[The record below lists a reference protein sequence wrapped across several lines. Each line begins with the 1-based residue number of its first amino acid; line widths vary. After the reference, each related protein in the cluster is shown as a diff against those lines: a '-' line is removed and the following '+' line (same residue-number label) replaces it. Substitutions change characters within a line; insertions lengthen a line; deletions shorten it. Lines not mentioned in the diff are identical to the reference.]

1 MTFSLGIVGIGQF
14 GTHFAELFAV
24 HPQIDALYAVDSVPE
39 RIDAIEQRAKHPVH
53 FAGRFDTVEELLA
66 SDVDAVA
73 IFTQR
78 WTHGQIALQALRA
91 GKHVYS
97 AVPMAIKE
105 DEIRAITEEVA
116 RTGLVY
122 MMGETSQYNA
132 AVVLARRIH
141 RSGAFGEVFYAEG
154 DYVHD
159 MDLGFYD
166 AYKFSGGDDWK
177 ATASYPP
184 LLYPTHSIG
193 GVLGVLEDRHAVS
206 VSALGRPDTRGDGV
220 FDTSVSM
227 FDNDVSNA
235 FALFEM
241 DNGGAFRTNEL
252 RRVGYPSHK
261 RESRFRY
268 FGEKSSFEETVDVTY
283 FHDKEDVVEVTD
295 LIRTDATMSLDD
307 PRLAEV
313 SPTLRDAFVAGAA
326 PVHHQDRLPDE
337 FQGAP
342 NGHEGAHHF
351 LVDDFACAVAAGVQ
365 PVVNA
370 WRAARYTLPGVIA
383 HESMRRGGE
392 RLPIPDLGDCPLPVQ
407 DLDADQSALDKD
419 ALEAL
424 VASPDSAS

>member
-39 RIDAIEQRAKHPVH
+39 RIDAIEQRAEHPVH

-220 FDTSVSM
+220 FDRSVSM

>member
-1 MTFSLGIVGIGQF
+1 MSFTLGIVGIGQF
-14 GTHFAELFAV
+14 GSHFAELFAA
-24 HPQIDALYAVDSVPE
+24 HPDIEAIYAVDSVPE
-39 RIDAIEQRAKHPVH
+39 RIDAVEARGTR
-53 FAGRFDTVEELLA
+53 FAGRFDTLEDLLA

-78 WTHGQIALQALRA
+78 WTHGEHALAALRA

-97 AVPMAIKE
+97 AVPMAIAE
-105 DEIRAITEEVA
+105 DEIRATTEEVQ

-141 RSGAFGEVFYAEG
+141 ATGAFGEVFYAEG

-166 AYKFSGGDDWK
+166 AYKYSGGEGWK

-193 GVLGVLEDRHAVS
+193 GILGVISERHAVS

-220 FDTSVSM
+220 FDKDVSM
-227 FDNDVSNA
+227 FNNDVSNA
-235 FALFEM
+235 FALFGM

-252 RRVGYPSHK
+252 RRVGYPSHQ
-261 RESRFRY
+261 RESRFRF
-268 FGEKSSFEETVDVTY
+268 FGEASSFEETIETTYWHDKQRVLDVT
-283 FHDKEDVVEVTD
+283 E

-307 PRLAEV
+307 PRLADV

-326 PVHHQDRLPDE
+326 RVHHQERLPKE
-337 FQGAP
+337 FQGLP

-351 LVDDFACAVAAGVQ
+351 LVDDFARAVVDGKQ
-365 PVVNA
+365 PMVNA
-370 WRAARYTLPGVIA
+370 WQAARYTLPGVIA
-383 HESMRRGGE
+383 HQSMNRDGE
-392 RLPIPDLGDCPLPVQ
+392 RLPITDLGDCPLPVQ
-407 DLDADQSALDKD
+407 DLDVDQEPLD
-419 ALEAL
+419 LEAL
-424 VASPDSAS
+424 FAAQEARKGSAMQ

>member
-1 MTFSLGIVGIGQF
+1 MSFTLGIVGIGQF
-14 GTHFAELFAV
+14 GSHFAELFAA
-24 HPQIDALYAVDSVPE
+24 HPDIEALYAVDSVPE
-39 RIDAIEQRAKHPVH
+39 RIDAVEARGVA
-53 FAGRFDTVEELLA
+53 FAGRFETLEELLA
-66 SDVDAVA
+66 SDVEAVA

-78 WTHGQIALQALRA
+78 WTHGQHALAALRA

-97 AVPMAIKE
+97 AVPMAIEE
-105 DEIRAITEEVA
+105 DEIRQITEEVQ

-166 AYKFSGGDDWK
+166 AYRYSGGEQWK
-177 ATASYPP
+177 STASYPP

-193 GVLGVLEDRHAVS
+193 GILGVLGERHAVS

-220 FDTSVSM
+220 FDKDVSM
-227 FDNDVSNA
+227 FGNDVSNA
-235 FALFEM
+235 FALFGM

-261 RESRFRY
+261 RESRFRF
-268 FGEKSSFEETVDVTY
+268 FGEASSFEETIDVTY
-283 FHDKEDVVEVTD
+283 WHDKKDVLEVTD
-295 LIRTDATMSLDD
+295 LIRTDRTMSLDD
-307 PRLAEV
+307 PRLADV
-313 SPTLRDAFVAGAA
+313 SPTLRDAFVAGASRA
-326 PVHHQDRLPDE
+326 HHQERLPEE
-337 FQGAP
+337 FQGMP

-351 LVDDFACAVAAGVQ
+351 LVDDFARAVVGGHQ

-370 WRAARYTLPGVIA
+370 WQAARYTLPGVIA
-383 HESMRRGGE
+383 HQSMNRGGE
-392 RLPIPDLGDCPLPVQ
+392 RLEIHDLGDCPLPVV
-407 DLDADQSALDKD
+407 DLDAEQEPLDPQALAAAIEEASA
-419 ALEAL
+419 
-424 VASPDSAS
+424 VVRV